1 MISKEAKEKISK
13 IKELQSK
20 HHIKNYLIFNTFH
33 NIYKKQPF
41 RPYST
46 STGKECQLNDKI
58 FYSRLRNKNA
68 KIYKNKEKNNER
80 ILSLYSD
87 YTFYNPYVTMMMTNG
102 ACVTEYNHK
111 KYIKH
116 DSLIPKIDLNNKT
129 QKIKKGKRV
138 KKYFG
143 IDGDTPL
150 IDTDRRT
157 KKTGR
162 TTLNDLYS
170 TTSLGMKTMSNL
182 PSKLYNQTYYLNN
195 SKLSD
200 LNLNN
205 ANNFNFITESD
216 RKFAGDLFLDSFR
229 TKNQRHFSK
238 ENKINFYEDYNII
251 RKLTDDEENKIDKIL
266 FQNQKNNFNFQPIF
280 REINSED
287 KTGIYTHI
295 SEREYKDPYNSFR
308 KLKIKNQM
316 VNIIDKI
323 NLNFQCQKFQK
334 EYDNICELNMQKNR
348 MPNVKVITKK
358 KIRTFQDF
366 KTQKYLKIFETNE
379 QTEQKSKK
387 KKLKSKNENDKID
400 SLFDKPQNKFTR
412 SDTLNELKIKV
423 DYACFIFHPELRT
436 MYSVCFNDEKGIIYI
451 HGGLGGK
458 KLSDLW
464 VFMFTPGNIGWHK
477 IYESSDST
485 DFDNEPCP
493 RFGHTMHYYNDK
505 LYVIGGE
512 FKDWIDNKEK
522 EGIMCV
528 YDIMK
533 NGWDMMKEKYD
544 YKSYQRKKAEKEA
557 MSKEILSYQEIENAM
572 KNYSKETDIN
582 KEKDDIEKEYA
593 KDNINSNR
601 RASINN
607 QNIPKTRKNSLLL
620 LSKKINI
627 INKKSKEPS
636 SNSIVYN
643 NKYKLK
649 KEKEIPNININEN
662 DKKENIEENANQF
675 PCLRRN
681 HVSLLI
687 GTNLFI
693 YGGINQSKTCLNDC
707 WIYDLIKHK
716 WSILEFTGRYPPPLY
731 GHCACL
737 ALEASQLLQD
747 TLSVYHKP
755 ASSRKT
761 LPLLKSDGVFFF
773 GGYNDTKIPTNL
785 FFRMVIGIKPVIFEI
800 PEISG
805 APPSPR
811 IEATMNFYS
820 GNNMLIIH
828 GGRNDMK
835 NELYN
840 DIVLLDMETMNW
852 IHPNFISEPPLQ
864 RSEHKSLIIS
874 SKLFIFGGTNGES
887 LINFDF
893 TIFNLDFFGQNNEI
907 NI

>member
-1 MISKEAKEKISK
+1 MISKETKEKINK

-20 HHIKNYLIFNTFH
+20 NHIKNYLIFNTFH
-33 NIYKKQPF
+33 NNFKKQSM

-46 STGKECQLNDKI
+46 STGKEYKLNDKI

-68 KIYKNKEKNNER
+68 QIYKNNDKNNER

-87 YTFYNPYVTMMMTNG
+87 YTCYNPYVTMMMTNG
-102 ACVTEYNHK
+102 ASVTEYNHK
-111 KYIKH
+111 KYIQTE
-116 DSLIPKIDLNNKT
+116 SSIPPIEISNKVP
-129 QKIKKGKRV
+129 KIKKGKKV

-150 IDTDRRT
+150 IETDRKT

-162 TTLNDLYS
+162 TTLTDLYS
-170 TTSLGMKTMSNL
+170 TTSLGMKTMTNL
-182 PSKLYNQTYYLNN
+182 PSKLYNQNN
-195 SKLSD
+195 NLHN

-205 ANNFNFITESD
+205 ISNFNFITESE

-251 RKLTDDEENKIDKIL
+251 RKLTIDEENKIDKIIN
-266 FQNQKNNFNFQPIF
+266 QNAKNNFNFYPVF
-280 REINSED
+280 RGINSED
-287 KTGIYTHI
+287 KIGINTHI
-295 SEREYKDPYNSFR
+295 TDREYKDPYNS
-308 KLKIKNQM
+308 LKKMKINNQM
-316 VNIIDKI
+316 INVIEKI
-323 NLNFQCQKFQK
+323 NLNFQYQKFQK

-358 KIRTFQDF
+358 KIRTYQDL

-379 QTEQKSKK
+379 QNDQKSRKKKNKSKK
-387 KKLKSKNENDKID
+387 ENDKIN
-400 SLFDKPQNKFTR
+400 SLFEKPQNIFTR
-412 SDTLNELKIKV
+412 SDTLNDLKIKV

-436 MYSVCFNDEKGIIYI
+436 MYSVCFNDEKGMIYI

-458 KLSDLW
+458 KLADLW
-464 VFMFTPGNIGWHK
+464 VFMLTLGKIGWHK
-477 IYESSDST
+477 IYEPDPLA

-493 RFGHTMHYYNDK
+493 RFGHTMHFYNDK
-505 LYVIGGE
+505 LYIIGGE
-512 FKDWIDNKEK
+512 FQNWSENKVN

-528 YDIMK
+528 YDINKK
-533 NGWDMMKEKYD
+533 NWDMMKDKYD
-544 YKSYQRKKAEKEA
+544 YNTYLRKKAEKEA
-557 MSKEILSYQEIENAM
+557 INKDILSFNEITNAM
-572 KNYSKETDIN
+572 KNYDDNNEIDIN
-582 KEKDDIEKEYA
+582 KNNIN
-593 KDNINSNR
+593 KDN
-601 RASINN
+601 NN
-607 QNIPKTRKNSLLL
+607 QKDEILDNPKNNDLE
-620 LSKKINI
+620 KKT
-627 INKKSKEPS
+627 KKSSKMILNKRFSIIKKVNKGLS
-636 SNSIVYN
+636 SKNV
-643 NKYKLK
+643 NKFNIK
-649 KEKEIPNININEN
+649 KEKENETENINNNEN
-662 DKKENIEENANQF
+662 DKNEKENIEENAIQF

-687 GTNLFI
+687 GSNLFI

-707 WIYDLIKHK
+707 WIYDLIKNK

-731 GHCACL
+731 SHCACL
-737 ALEASQLLQD
+737 ALESSQLLQD
-747 TLSVYHKP
+747 TLTIYHKP

-805 APPSPR
+805 IPPSPR

-820 GNNMLIIH
+820 GNNMIIIH

-835 NELYN
+835 NELYS
-840 DIVLLDMETMNW
+840 DIVLLDMENMNW
-852 IHPNFISEPPLQ
+852 IHPKFMSEPPLQ
-864 RSEHKSLIIS
+864 RSEHKSVIIS
-874 SKLFIFGGTNGES
+874 SKLFIFGGNNGES

-893 TIFNLDFFGQNNEI
+893 TIFDLDFFGQNKEI